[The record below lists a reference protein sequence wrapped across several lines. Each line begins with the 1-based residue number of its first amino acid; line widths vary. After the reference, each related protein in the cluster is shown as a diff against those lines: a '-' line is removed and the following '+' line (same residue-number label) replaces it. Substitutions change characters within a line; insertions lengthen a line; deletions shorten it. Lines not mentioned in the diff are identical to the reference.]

1 MRVRA
6 AIDRWADGAVA
17 LALTG
22 WTQFDLWKHAP
33 ATMHVVGGRGVLSVL
48 LLLVTLPL
56 AVRRR
61 TPSATLLIAA
71 GALVVAAFLVSHSQ
85 GIPFEVF
92 LAVLL
97 AFYSVG
103 AHCDDRRSALV

>member
-6 AIDRWADGAVA
+6 VIHRWGDVAVA
-17 LALTG
+17 VAFAALT
-22 WTQFDLWKHAP
+22 QVDLWGNAP
-33 ATMHVVGGRGVLSVL
+33 ATMHVVGGRGVLAVL

-61 TPSATLLIAA
+61 APAATLLIAA
-71 GALVVAAFLVSHSQ
+71 AALVVAAFLVSHSN
-85 GIPFEVF
+85 GVPVELF
-92 LAVLL
+92 LALLL

-103 AHCDDRRSALV
+103 

>member
-6 AIDRWADGAVA
+6 VIDRWGDVAVAVA
-17 LALTG
+17 LAA
-22 WTQFDLWKHAP
+22 WTQVDLWKHAP

-61 TPSATLLIAA
+61 ARR
-71 GALVVAAFLVSHSQ
+71 
-85 GIPFEVF
+85 
-92 LAVLL
+92 
-97 AFYSVG
+97 
-103 AHCDDRRSALV
+103 RRS